1 MQTGRAL
8 ATLRMLP
15 DDKVQVIGGDSDY
28 SMEIFDSDTIGFNA
42 IALMPPTAELVP
54 ETLSN

>member
-1 MQTGRAL
+1 
-8 ATLRMLP
+8 MLP

>member
-28 SMEIFDSDTIGFNA
+28 SMEIFDSATIGFNA